1 MKCEDIDKRCHT
13 LETNCQTLSLVV
25 QDINT
30 DLGDM
35 FGASKE
41 NNDDICR
48 ISATVVNTKKEIA
61 NLKP

>member
-13 LETNCQTLSLVV
+13 LETNYQTLSLVV

-41 NNDDICR
+41 NDDICR
-48 ISATVVNTKKEIA
+48 ISATVVNMKKEIA